1 MSTKRGAVT
10 PNAQYGIHKFGY
22 ILGKTLGS
30 GAYAKVKT
38 ATSLK
43 SSMCKGEVAVKI
55 IDKKSAPKD
64 VVAKFLPR
72 EIETLKELDHENII
86 KLYDV
91 VDTTET
97 MYLVLELATSGD
109 LLDFINSRRYLS
121 ERMARTLFTDLVTGI
136 EICHSKNIVH
146 RDLKCENLLLD
157 SHLKLKI
164 SDFGFARKT
173 DGQNLETYCG
183 SYAYA
188 APEVILGQPYI
199 GQAADVWSMGV
210 ILFAMLAG
218 KLPFKDSD
226 VRTLLA
232 EISSVLVYPS
242 RLGDEVKHLIAQ
254 MLTFAP
260 HERITTQE
268 IQAHQWMKV
277 TTSQTGKDSK
287 KPSPSTKDSKTS
299 GAPAK
304 EPKQGSPGKTEPAKM
319 TATPAK
325 DTPPKQEQGGS
336 SGKEPAVKAGGP
348 TQTGEPKNTTL
359 APPKSPKGA
368 SASPTK
374 VAPPKSPKGAPP
386 KGANK
391 TAPAP
396 PPKAAAAPN
405 DRTTAV

>member
-43 SSMCKGEVAVKI
+43 SNTCKGEVAVKI

-91 VDTTET
+91 IDTTET

-136 EICHSKNIVH
+136 KVCHNRNIVH

-157 SHLKLKI
+157 AHLKLKI

-242 RLGDEVKHLIAQ
+242 RLGDEVKHLISR

-260 HERITTQE
+260 HERITVQE
-268 IQAHQWMKV
+268 IQDHHWMNV
-277 TTSQTGKDSK
+277 TTSQMVKDSK
-287 KPSPSTKDSKTS
+287 KPSPPAKDAKTN
-299 GAPAK
+299 GAPTK
-304 EPKQGSPGKTEPAKM
+304 EQKQGSPGKTEPPKT
-319 TATPAK
+319 TAAPAK
-325 DTPPKQEQGGS
+325 DTRPKQEQGAP
-336 SGKEPAVKAGGP
+336 SGKEPAVKTGGT
-348 TQTGEPKNTTL
+348 TQTSEPKNTTL
-359 APPKSPKGA
+359 APPKSPNGA
-368 SASPTK
+368 SASPPK
-374 VAPPKSPKGAPP
+374 VAPPKSPRGSSVSPP
-386 KGANK
+386 KKAV
-391 TAPAP
+391 PAP
-396 PPKAAAAPN
+396 PPKAAAAPQ
-405 DRTTAV
+405 D